1 MLIISEKQFTKEQ
14 RKLYESKGVRYAY
27 GYENIYPH
35 KGEAVGFILD
45 KLYANTIDRIGYY
58 LKTKHK
64 VTIRYNE
71 NLYQLDNY
79 DEWKKTY
86 QDPKDQI
93 KTKTELHPVLKEYY
107 DKRKEYFE
115 RKKDESIKMQYYA
128 IYQLDPAY
136 QNITDEELQSY
147 IKQVAPMYEI
157 DVDYSNRLDMLRAYI
172 QLHYYLENDIEYS
185 RPASDIQIIPVG
197 NPMLFDDLIYK
208 VQNSSIP
215 VDNIIQSMLKLD

>member
-1 MLIISEKQFTKEQ
+1 MKILTEYKNKENTKAIST
-14 RKLYESKGVRYAY
+14 Y
-27 GYENIYPH
+27 GITIRNFKP
-35 KGEAVGFILD
+35 GEAVGIYLRELYPATIDLINDLLYFKHPVTLKYNNVQY
-45 KLYANTIDRIGYY
+45 KLYS
-58 LKTKHK
+58 L
-64 VTIRYNE
+64 
-71 NLYQLDNY
+71 
-79 DEWKKTY
+79 DEWKRTY

-93 KTKTELHPVLKEYY
+93 KTKTELHPILKEYY
-107 DKRKEYFE
+107 DKKKEYFE
-115 RKKDESIKMQYYA
+115 KKKSESTRLQYYA

-136 QNITDEELQSY
+136 QNLSDGDLQAY
-147 IKQVAPMYEI
+147 IREVAPMYEI

-172 QLHYYLENDIEYS
+172 QLHYYLDNDIEYS

>member
-14 RKLYESKGVRYAY
+14 RQLYESKGVRYGY
-27 GYENIYPH
+27 GYEQIYPH

-64 VTIRYNE
+64 VTIRYNKD
-71 NLYQLDNY
+71 LYQLDNY

-115 RKKDESIKMQYYA
+115 QKKSKSIEAQYYA
-128 IYQLDPAY
+128 IYQLDPVY
-136 QNITDEELQSY
+136 QNLSDEELQAY

-185 RPASDIQIIPVG
+185 RPANDIQIIPVG

-215 VDNIIQSMLKLD
+215 VDNIIQNMLKLD

>member
-1 MLIISEKQFTKEQ
+1 MKILTEYKNKENTKAIST
-14 RKLYESKGVRYAY
+14 Y
-27 GYENIYPH
+27 GMTIRNFKP
-35 KGEAVGFILD
+35 GEAVGIYLRELYPATMDLINDLLYFKHPVTLKYD
-45 KLYANTIDRIGYY
+45 NVQYKLHS
-58 LKTKHK
+58 L
-64 VTIRYNE
+64 
-71 NLYQLDNY
+71 
-79 DEWKKTY
+79 DEWKRTY

-136 QNITDEELQSY
+136 QNITDEELESY

-157 DVDYSNRLDMLRAYI
+157 DVDYNSRLDMLRAYM

-185 RPASDIQIIPVG
+185 RPANDIQIIPVG

>member
-14 RKLYESKGVRYAY
+14 RKLYESKGVRYTY

>member
-14 RKLYESKGVRYAY
+14 RKLYESKGVRYGY

-71 NLYQLDNY
+71 NLYQLDSY

-115 RKKDESIKMQYYA
+115 QKKSESIKAQYYA
-128 IYQLDPAY
+128 IYQLDPVY
-136 QNITDEELQSY
+136 QNLSDEDLQAY

>member
-1 MLIISEKQFTKEQ
+1 MKILTEYKNKENTKAIST
-14 RKLYESKGVRYAY
+14 Y
-27 GYENIYPH
+27 GMTIRNFKP
-35 KGEAVGFILD
+35 GEAVGIYLRELYPATMDLINDLLYFKHPVTLKYD
-45 KLYANTIDRIGYY
+45 NVQYKLYS
-58 LKTKHK
+58 L
-64 VTIRYNE
+64 
-71 NLYQLDNY
+71 

-136 QNITDEELQSY
+136 QNITDEELQAY

>member
-1 MLIISEKQFTKEQ
+1 MKILTEYKNKENTKAIST
-14 RKLYESKGVRYAY
+14 Y
-27 GYENIYPH
+27 GMTIKNFKP
-35 KGEAVGFILD
+35 GEAVGIYLRELYPATMDLINDLLYFKHPVTLKYD
-45 KLYANTIDRIGYY
+45 NVQYKLYS
-58 LKTKHK
+58 L
-64 VTIRYNE
+64 
-71 NLYQLDNY
+71 

-107 DKRKEYFE
+107 DKRKEYLE

-128 IYQLDPAY
+128 IYQLDPTY
-136 QNITDEELQSY
+136 QNITDEELESY

>member
-14 RKLYESKGVRYAY
+14 RELYESKGVRYGY
-27 GYENIYPH
+27 GYEQIYPH

-64 VTIRYNE
+64 VTIRYNKD
-71 NLYQLDNY
+71 LYQLDNY
-79 DEWKKTY
+79 DEWKCTY

-93 KTKTELHPVLKEYY
+93 KTKTDLHPVLKEYY

-115 RKKDESIKMQYYA
+115 KKKSESINAQYYA
-128 IYQLDPAY
+128 IYQLDPVY
-136 QNITDEELQSY
+136 QNLSDEDLQAY

>member
-14 RKLYESKGVRYAY
+14 RELYESKGVRYAY
-27 GYENIYPH
+27 GYEQIYPH

-136 QNITDEELQSY
+136 QNITDEELQAY

>member
-1 MLIISEKQFTKEQ
+1 MKILTEYKNKENTKAIST
-14 RKLYESKGVRYAY
+14 Y
-27 GYENIYPH
+27 GMTIRNFKP
-35 KGEAVGFILD
+35 GEAVGIYLRELYPATMDLINDLLYFKHPVTLKYD
-45 KLYANTIDRIGYY
+45 NVQYKLYS
-58 LKTKHK
+58 L
-64 VTIRYNE
+64 
-71 NLYQLDNY
+71 
-79 DEWKKTY
+79 DEWKRTY

-136 QNITDEELQSY
+136 QNITDEELQAY
-147 IKQVAPMYEI
+147 IREVAPMYEI

-185 RPASDIQIIPVG
+185 RPANDIQIIPVG